1 MGPKYP
7 QLQIQLHS
15 SNPFAL
21 VSAVRLAMRRSRI
34 DAQEIDRFTEEAL
47 RREEPQDVQAVCA
60 SWADIEVV

>member
-7 QLQIQLHS
+7 QLQVQLHS

-34 DAQEIDRFTEEAL
+34 DSAEIDRFTEEAL
-47 RREEPQDVQAVCA
+47 RREEPRDIQAVCA
-60 SWADIEVV
+60 SWAAVEVG